1 MTSTGK
7 SARKRRVTAA
17 QWKLLLQWTVALGLI
32 LFLLAQISLQALVD
46 LFLHVNIVGVLLGGV
61 VYLITNVIR
70 AWRVAFICDRPIA
83 DTLPLMVPT
92 LASSFGNNV
101 LPARAGE
108 PIFIW
113 AAHQRLD
120 LSWGTSSAVMVIMRV
135 FDTMLVAVIF
145 VAAAVLTGAA
155 AASPVLGVVSI
166 FLSLAVVGTALLPWL
181 GKYMVHLLV
190 AMVRLT
196 RRQKLIDFMELEGLR
211 AAESFRQLRAP
222 RVYAGVFA
230 TSLVIWLLVFGWI
243 FMLIRSLGID
253 VTLQQSILGSTFG
266 ILSKAVPFS
275 SIGGWGAHEVG
286 WAAGFTLIGFPS
298 SLAISSGFAV
308 NTLIILTSAVCG
320 LPAWLSLSSDQRRE
334 QAVQPASAAV
344 VAAAAAG
351 QPDNPAIH

>member
-7 SARKRRVTAA
+7 DSSARRITTAP
-17 QWKLLLQWTVALGLI
+17 WRLLLQWAVAIGLI
-32 LFLLAQISLQALVD
+32 VFLLAQISLKSLVD
-46 LFLHVNIVGVLLGGV
+46 LFLHVNVAGVLLGALA
-61 VYLITNVIR
+61 YLLTNVIR
-70 AWRVAFICDRPIA
+70 SWRVAFICDRPIS

-113 AAHQRLD
+113 AAHQRLG

-145 VAAAVLTGAA
+145 VTAAVLTGAA
-155 AASPVLGVVSI
+155 ASSPVLGVISAL
-166 FLSLAVVGTALLPWL
+166 LSVTVVITALLPWL
-181 GKYMVHLLV
+181 GKYMVSLLV
-190 AMVRLT
+190 ALVRLT
-196 RRQKLIDFMELEGLR
+196 RRPALIAFVEREGLG
-211 AAESFRQLRAP
+211 AVESFAQLRAP
-222 RVYAGVFA
+222 RIYAGVFL
-230 TSLVIWLLVFGWI
+230 TSLVNWLIVFGWI
-243 FMLIRSLGID
+243 FLLIRSLGID

-320 LPAWLSLSSDQRRE
+320 LPAWLSLSGDQRRE
-334 QAVQPASAAV
+334 REALPAV
-344 VAAAAAG
+344 AG
-351 QPDNPAIH
+351 QADIPAAN